1 MNGPSVPPRVLLFV
15 VQGSEKPL
23 RRALDV
29 LGGAVDDFGE
39 LDGQTVEFR
48 QAARHVV
55 VARFVGDQVV
65 EAAAGKCGNVFRQGL
80 AGLHIVQGAV
90 HVVAELGPVGGAG
103 DEHGVFAAQVL
114 DDKKGF
120 DIVVL
125 DVGSQSMFADYLI
138 IAAGGSERQ
147 INALASEV
155 EDRSEKNGRFVKH
168 IEGKNGSGWILMDYG
183 DVIINLMV
191 ESMREKYNLEKI
203 WSDCEQIEWEV

>member
-1 MNGPSVPPRVLLFV
+1 MLERT
-15 VQGSEKPL
+15 VQIVGNTRLYMDQDTVK
-23 RRALDV
+23 ALEW
-29 LGGAVDDFGE
+29 FRE
-39 LDGQTVEFR
+39 LKKDRYIEDSRTF
-48 QAARHVV
+48 
-55 VARFVGDQVV
+55 
-65 EAAAGKCGNVFRQGL
+65 
-80 AGLHIVQGAV
+80 
-90 HVVAELGPVGGAG
+90 PVI
-103 DEHGVFAAQVL
+103 AAQVL

-168 IEGKNGSGWILMDYG
+168 IERKNGSGWILMDYG

>member
-1 MNGPSVPPRVLLFV
+1 MVLRFPSCVLLFV
-15 VQGSEKPL
+15 VQGGEKPL
-23 RRALDV
+23 RRALDI
-29 LGGAVDDFGE
+29 LGGTVDDFGE
-39 LDGQTVEFR
+39 PDGQTVEFR

-55 VARFVGDQVV
+55 VARFVGNQVV
-65 EAAAGKCGNVFRQGL
+65 EAAAGKRGNVFRQGL

-183 DVIINLMV
+183 DVVINLMV